1 VEERLFRAAGVN
13 VDLELALFDADHGRP
28 RGALAAARAEWQRRH
43 SILVADAL
51 GWALHRV
58 GRDDEA
64 VRYARFAQKLGYRS
78 AQISFHA
85 GMIELALGDRGAARR
100 DLERAVST
108 NPNFSILQS
117 PVADRALSRVEGAR

>member
-1 VEERLFRAAGVN
+1 

-28 RGALAAARAEWQRRH
+28 RDALAAARAEWHRRH

-58 GRDDEA
+58 GRDGEA
-64 VRYARFAQKLGYRS
+64 LRYAWFAQRLGYRS

-85 GMIELALGDRGAARR
+85 GMIELGLRERVAARR
-100 DLERAVST
+100 DLEHAVAI

-117 PVADRALSRVEGAR
+117 PVADRALSRLERRR